1 MSEFACTLRFHSP
14 KAYEYVRKTFDNALP
29 HSSTIR
35 SWYSSIDAKPGHMR
49 EAYDHLKRMASTK
62 KYSVCISMDEVSI
75 RQQVQYIAADDRHT
89 GYVTYGFDGNGEKP
103 HATKALVFMVQGL
116 TEPFKIAVSYFF
128 INSLKSHQKAMLL
141 MEVVDMVFDTG
152 MDVRCITA
160 DGDPNNLAAFT
171 FLGADL
177 NSFEPF
183 IVSAKA
189 SNQKI
194 YITLDACHMLKLAR
208 NLIGNY
214 GTIWNAK
221 GESIEWS
228 YFVKLVKYQKD
239 TELQNQIGAV
249 KMRRK
254 HLEFDKCKMSV
265 HIAAETMSR
274 SVAKGFRHLKMIK
287 PNEFEKVDP
296 TEEYV
301 VYINDAFDILNS
313 SDQNANGFKR
323 PITAE
328 NIDAVKQ
335 FAKDFSSYLQGF
347 TVKYKNKIVNVL
359 RSPLKTGFLGLI
371 CTLNNS
377 INLYT
382 DLVESGIT
390 NQLCTLY
397 ESQDMLENHF
407 GRIRQLGGFNRN
419 LNTTDFE
426 SAMRKLLFDN
436 EVQTTKYSNVCTH
449 DIPLL
454 SVVRSYKNKATAVP
468 QQSSPE
474 LHEISKSNQPYD
486 KENVDTMVAY
496 RAACLEKLVVSKIEC
511 EECIRGCFIGEK
523 SNDTFVEMVKENEG
537 LNLPCIDT
545 IEILKLADNYV
556 HCCVENKEHFEL
568 IVKDIF
574 DQIIIENV
582 YKDSSMCHEEI
593 HKENFINHMI
603 KFYLR
608 ARFTAIASD
617 KTENLHKEYW
627 GNKSAKHKQFA
638 GQ

>member
-14 KAYEYVRKTFDNALP
+14 KAYEYVRRTFDNALP
-29 HSSTIR
+29 HSTTIR
-35 SWYSSIDAKPGHMR
+35 SWYSSIDAKPGH
-49 EAYDHLKRMASTK
+49 LKRMATTK
-62 KYSVCISMDEVSI
+62 KYDVCISMDEVAI
-75 RQQVQYIAADDRHT
+75 RQQVQYIAAEDRHT
-89 GYVTYGFDGNGEKP
+89 GYVTYGFDGTGQKP

-141 MEVVDMVFDTG
+141 MEVVDMVFDTE
-152 MDVRCITA
+152 MNVRCITS
-160 DGDPNNLAAFT
+160 DGDPNNLASFT
-171 FLGADL
+171 FLGADFQ
-177 NSFEPF
+177 SFEPF
-183 IVSAKA
+183 IVSPKA
-189 SNQKI
+189 PAQKI

-214 GTIWNAK
+214 GTIWNGK
-221 GESIEWS
+221 GEPIEWS
-228 YFVKLVKYQKD
+228 YFVKLVEYQKD

-274 SVAKGFRHLKMIK
+274 SVAKAFKHLKTMK
-287 PNEFEKVDP
+287 PNEFESVDS

-301 VYINDAFDILNS
+301 VNINDAFDILNS
-313 SDQNANGFKR
+313 SDQNAKGFKL
-323 PITAE
+323 PITIE
-328 NIDAVKQ
+328 NIDAVKK

-347 TVKYKNKIVNVL
+347 TVKYRNKIVNVL

-390 NQLCTLY
+390 SKLCTLF

-407 GRIRQLGGFNRN
+407 GRVRQLGGFNRN

-454 SVVRSYKNKATAVP
+454 TVSSYKNKAAIAP
-468 QQSSPE
+468 QQSLQNP
-474 LHEISKSNQPYD
+474 HEICRSNQPNN
-486 KENVDTMVAY
+486 KENIDTMVAY
-496 RAACLEKLVVSKIEC
+496 RAACLEKLVVSKIDC
-511 EECIRGCFIGEK
+511 EECKRGCFIGEK
-523 SNDTFVEMVKENEG
+523 LNDTFVEMVKEHEG

-545 IEILKLADNYV
+545 IELLNLADNYV

-582 YKDSSMCHEEI
+582 YKDSSVCHDGI
-593 HKENFINHMI
+593 HKENFIKNMI

-608 ARFTAIASD
+608 ARFTAITSD
-617 KTENLHKEYW
+617 KTESLHKEYW
-627 GNKSAKHKQFA
+627 GNKSAKNKQFA